1 MLCNRAKN
9 KRERERGKNREMS
22 LRAPKSCLQISEE
35 LSAPSSSALPSQPM
49 EMSDLQTSPQEGQS
63 SRWSLGAQW
72 VASGPESYPD
82 PWAGNLAWLGQS
94 REVADLPKQVHL
106 HSRCNFNFISQTYVF
121 TSGRRC
127 HFMVSRTMQFII
139 FSHLSKQVTACLQ
152 NLIHCLAG
160 LLAAL

>member
-1 MLCNRAKN
+1 MGEVPSLVGELRSQMLCNRAKN

-106 HSRCNFNFISQTYVF
+106 HSRCNF
-121 TSGRRC
+121 
-127 HFMVSRTMQFII
+127 
-139 FSHLSKQVTACLQ
+139 LSTLYPKLMCLLRGGSAILWFPGQ
-152 NLIHCLAG
+152 CSS
-160 LLAAL
+160 